1 MEREYEGI
9 ELEQHYEPPEL
20 KSPEERARSS
30 NVGT

>member
-9 ELEQHYEPPEL
+9 EMEQHYEPPEL
-20 KSPEERARSS
+20 KSAEERARSS